1 MLKIRIL
8 TSFIASWSSASVG
21 FCPRDRITAANS
33 FEYGDDG
40 DGGGDDVND
49 GDGDGDD
56 GKAYMADHCSL

>member
-1 MLKIRIL
+1 MKLEFSPHL
-8 TSFIASWSSASVG
+8 SHLGVQPQLGFVQGIASQQPTPLNMV
-21 FCPRDRITAANS
+21 
-33 FEYGDDG
+33 DG